1 MGKFFNQFIISSFM
15 TFDNQKNKRNNTE
28 KKSNLGRFL
37 KICLYFV
44 LPVFIAVSSTAFS
57 QVTLTVT
64 KSNNAPN
71 PIPSGQP
78 FTYTIVYSWS
88 GGAPGTL
95 YIVDNVPAGLDVI
108 SALPSTPISSIVGNQ
123 VTFAL
128 TGLTLPSGS
137 GTVQINA
144 MFKPG
149 VTCGGTKLCNRAGI
163 TTNINSGAFVW
174 SNDDCVTAAQPTNK
188 WTFEKEWVSGC
199 ALDDEVVFRIKIIN
213 PWGGDIGGLNLTNI
227 NLYDVI
233 PAGATIL
240 GIYGN
245 WNGISGTLLTGGP
258 SSIAV
263 SPWYTWY
270 TVYVKLKFPSGP
282 FSVGQTVINNSSM
295 TFTTPCSTQPV
306 TWSDTAKVVL
316 CQGTTSGSLAKWL
329 SLNMYLPNNPSWYP
343 VFSPGCCGTY
353 TLYYANNGT
362 LAQSNFVM
370 TDILPTKVD
379 VNAINTN
386 VPSGNTPVT
395 VDVYCWSG
403 TSCSTV
409 PCTTVV
415 YNTAGFQTMTGLPAN
430 VCKIKW
436 SYSNTIA
443 VSQTLYNTVDVC
455 VRNTDFSNSSPVLT
469 GQNIVNTLQAQA
481 TSLPVITVTHTKVVD
496 ATQPKIITTK
506 MFIGDCNNACQVT
519 PGGPF
524 QPGDTVRFRIAVANI
539 GSANA
544 TTCVIKD
551 TLPAGLSYVGNPT
564 YYYNTFNWMA
574 YIYNP
579 PCCSLSVAVPSQIG
593 GTLTTPTVGQT
604 NLQWTFP
611 TLPARCDGLVE
622 YFMID
627 FDVKI
632 SDNPPAPPGQYANT
646 FTFSSSNVP
655 NTLSNPA
662 YLTVNATAQIQ
673 AIKEVKAQGSTNP
686 WSNSASA
693 LPGAMAG
700 FKLSVVNTGNTALTN
715 LCLLDIMPF
724 VGDIKVLPAYSPRNS
739 QYDLPYDPANGALA
753 ITPVGFT
760 PTYNTLG
767 LIQSKNPT
775 RTTECGGF
783 CGATDPVGAVLGN
796 FTGAAAQT
804 YSFKVN
810 ANPAI
815 NLAPGGALTVLVP
828 VKTPVGIAYQSS
840 ACNSFAVQA
849 KPLGMPNICLKAES
863 NNACLTIEE
872 PKPCF
877 RFDQIILN
885 CIGMNS
891 VGGWV
896 YQLQTNITNL
906 NPQPGNIVITSST
919 GTVSNVTPTFLPS
932 GVPTAITATYNPSS
946 SNPLVCFTIVLTSQK
961 GEKLCD
967 TTICLDAKPC
977 PNPCPCPFT
986 IGIKEP
992 HAVQSSGNQIWMNNF
1007 ISVIGA
1013 PVMKVKAT
1021 LINATVTQTC
1031 FNGGSTTYTPAATI
1045 NWGSWNPITAVG
1057 LGTNEVTWT
1066 NMLCPD
1072 IINKPLALIL
1082 NIPNAPGKHCYQV
1095 VKFCIRYTITD
1106 CKCNTCDTVVC
1117 YEVIRKWMPIILPG
1131 DIKKYDGTKSTDKS
1145 VYPDQ
1150 LAIEPEFASI
1160 KMSSDSKGTLTINNP
1175 AEDETTMGVNLTSIA
1190 VQPSLGVN
1198 VKSMTP
1204 NSGSWSAGSL
1214 GENGMTS
1221 DGSLAAGKTLNF
1233 DIEFDNPA
1241 LFKTWE
1247 CTLNMKFMIN
1257 GLDDT
1262 LSGATVLR
1270 VRTPGVAGGDAVLSD
1285 YSEND
1290 LIRTAKTYAL
1300 RLITS
1305 NSASDSISKL
1315 ILTVKDGSVLA
1326 VGPQVNDQEV
1336 TLSGYREAS
1345 GDFSLLS
1352 SAPDGNVAMISPIPV
1367 NRNIGPVFLTL
1378 VSKNPQ
1384 LVVIQFET
1392 RNSYDEVVS
1401 TGSITFDNPIQGVNG
1416 DQNSGSIFLSEAIP
1430 NPTNSSTIIKFTL
1443 PKDESKVIVTIADGH
1458 GVVQKKLFE
1467 GSLSQGDHEVDFN
1480 PEGFS
1485 NGVYYYTIQTSNE
1498 SLTRK
1503 VVVIK

>member
-1 MGKFFNQFIISSFM
+1 MGICSDNFNNASLITEYDRETQIIGIV
-15 TFDNQKNKRNNTE
+15 
-28 KKSNLGRFL
+28 KKYKLRKFL
-37 KICLYFV
+37 KICLFLI
-44 LPVFIAVSSTAFS
+44 LPMLIAVSSTTFS
-57 QVTLTVT
+57 QVSLTVT

-108 SALPSTPISSIVGNQ
+108 SALPTSPISSIVGNQ

-128 TGLTLPSGS
+128 SGLTLPSGS
-137 GTVQINA
+137 GTIQINA

-149 VTCGGTKLCNRAGI
+149 VTCGGAKICNKAAI
-163 TTNINSGAFVW
+163 TTNLNSGTFVW
-174 SNDDCVTAAQPTNK
+174 SNDDCVTAAVPTNK
-188 WTFEKEWVSGC
+188 WTFEKELVSGC

-227 NLYDVI
+227 NLYDIV
-233 PAGATIL
+233 PPGAIIL

-258 SSIAV
+258 TSIGV

-282 FSVGQTVINNSSM
+282 FTVGQTVINKSNI

-306 TWSDTAKVVL
+306 TWTDTAKVVL
-316 CQGTTSGSLAKWL
+316 CNGIYSGSISKWL
-329 SLNMYLPNNPSWYP
+329 SLNMYFPSNPSWYP
-343 VFSPGCCGTY
+343 VFSPGCCGSY
-353 TLYYANNGT
+353 TLWYSNNGT
-362 LAQSNFVM
+362 LAQSNYVM

-379 VNAINTN
+379 VNTINTS
-386 VPSGNTPVT
+386 VPTGDTVK

-403 TSCSTV
+403 TSCGTT
-409 PCTTVV
+409 PCTTVT
-415 YNTAGFQTMTGLPAN
+415 YTTAGFQSMTGLPAN
-430 VCKIKW
+430 ICKITWTYTKP
-436 SYSNTIA
+436 IA
-443 VSQTLYNTVDVC
+443 VSQTLYNTLNVC
-455 VRNTDFSNSSPVLT
+455 VRTTDFSNGSPVLV
-469 GQNIVNTLQAQA
+469 GQNIVNTLQASA
-481 TSLPVITVTHTKVVD
+481 TSLPTMTVTHTKVVD
-496 ATQPKIITTK
+496 VVQPKVITTK

-551 TLPAGLSYVGNPT
+551 TLPAGLTYVGNPT

-593 GTLTTPTVGQT
+593 GTLTTPIAGQT

-611 TLPARCDGLVE
+611 LLPSRCDGLVE

-632 SDNPPAPPGQYANT
+632 SDSPPAPPGQYVNT
-646 FTFSSSNVP
+646 FTFSASNVP

-673 AIKEVKAQGSTNP
+673 AIKEVKAQGSSSP

-693 LPGAMAG
+693 LPGGMAG
-700 FKLSVVNTGNTALTN
+700 FRLSVVNTGNTALTN

-739 QYDLPYDPANGALA
+739 QYDLPYDPTNGL
-753 ITPVGFT
+753 ISISPVGFSS
-760 PTYNTLG
+760 TYNTLG
-767 LIQSKNPT
+767 LNPSKNPT

-783 CGATDPVGAVLGN
+783 CGSTDPIGAVLGN

-810 ANPAI
+810 ANAAI
-815 NLAPGGALTVLVP
+815 NLAPGGTLSVLVP
-828 VKTPVGIAYQSS
+828 VKTPVGQKPQMS

-849 KPLGMPNICLKAES
+849 KPLGMPSVCLKAES
-863 NNACLTIEE
+863 NNACLTIDE

-877 RFDQIILN
+877 RFDQIVLN
-885 CIGMNS
+885 CIGLNS
-891 VGGWV
+891 AGGWV
-896 YQLQTNITNL
+896 YQLQTNLTNL
-906 NPQPGNIVITSST
+906 NAQPGNITITSST
-919 GTVSNVTPTFLPS
+919 GTVTNVSPTFLPS

-946 SNPLVCFTIVLTSQK
+946 SNPLVCFTIVLTTQN

-986 IGIKEP
+986 IGIKEN
-992 HAVQSSGNQIWMNNF
+992 HAVQSSGNQIWLNNF

-1021 LINATVTQTC
+1021 LINATVTQVC
-1031 FNGGSTTYTPAATI
+1031 FNGSSTTYTPAATI

-1072 IINKPLALIL
+1072 LINKPLALIL
-1082 NIPNAPGKHCYQV
+1082 NIPNAPGKGCYQK

-1117 YEVIRKWMPIILPG
+1117 FEVIRKWMPIILPG
-1131 DIKKYDGTKSTDKS
+1131 DNKKYDGKNSIDKS
-1145 VYPDQ
+1145 DYPDQ

-1160 KMSSDSKGTLTINNP
+1160 KMSSETKGTLTINNP

-1190 VQPSLGVN
+1190 LQPSLGVGI
-1198 VKSMTP
+1198 KSFIP
-1204 NSGSWSAGSL
+1204 NSSDWSSGSL
-1214 GENGMTS
+1214 GENGMVSSGLLTP
-1221 DGSLAAGKTLNF
+1221 GKSLNF
-1233 DIEFDNPA
+1233 EIEFDNPA

-1247 CTLNMKFMIN
+1247 CTLNMMFTIN
-1257 GLDDT
+1257 GIEDT
-1262 LSGATVLR
+1262 LSGATLLR

-1285 YSEND
+1285 FSEND

-1305 NSASDSISKL
+1305 NTASDSISKL
-1315 ILTVKDGSVLA
+1315 ILRVKDGSVLA
-1326 VGPQVNDQEV
+1326 VGPQTNDQEV
-1336 TLSGYREAS
+1336 SLSGYREAS
-1345 GDFSLLS
+1345 GEFSLLS

-1384 LVVIQFET
+1384 LAVIEFET

-1416 DQNSGSIFLSEAIP
+1416 DQNSGSIFLSEAVP

-1443 PKDESKVIVTIADGH
+1443 PKDESKVIITIADGH
-1458 GVVQKKLFE
+1458 GVVQKKLYD
-1467 GSLSQGDHEVDFN
+1467 GSLSQGDHEVDFS
-1480 PEGFS
+1480 PYGMS
-1485 NGVYYYTIQTSNE
+1485 NGIYYYTIQTSNE

-1503 VVVIK
+1503 VVVLK